1 MCLNLTENEK
11 VKGLLKKGLRYFL
24 RAVAKFSQTLDFFL
38 HSDALFLPQKSGKCE
53 KIAEKCLDY
62 VKYHQT
68 TFDFDNFVLRYLQA
82 MIKLEKS
89 ERFSH
94 I

>member
-1 MCLNLTENEK
+1 MCLHLTENEK
-11 VKGLLKKGLRYFL
+11 VKGLLKKGLRKFQ
-24 RAVAKFSQTLDFFL
+24 RDGAKFSQTLDFFL

-89 ERFSH
+89 KRFSH